1 MAAIDC
7 YGYFVYDTSYAYIIG
22 IYLEDPILSA
32 TLLTRISYF
41 SVSVSPCSNCKKKNA
56 LKWAAKPIIEFPD
69 YYDYFY
75 QLIMYII

>member
-56 LKWAAKPIIEFPD
+56 LNGQQSLLLSSLII
-69 YYDYFY
+69 
-75 QLIMYII
+75 MIIFIN